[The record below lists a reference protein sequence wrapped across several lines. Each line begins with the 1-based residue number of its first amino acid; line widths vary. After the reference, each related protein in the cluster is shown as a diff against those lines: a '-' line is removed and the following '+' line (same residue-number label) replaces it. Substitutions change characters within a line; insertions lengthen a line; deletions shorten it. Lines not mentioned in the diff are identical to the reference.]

1 MASQGDRIFQGTA
14 IFGGEHRGIS
24 LTTGRCRRGMTFM
37 IERLPRDHIILL
49 PKLVFFLGSLQKEK
63 AMEGTEYARKLEELD
78 RLFNDPDAPVEPARL
93 WRLLAELAR
102 YDREPPGAVKPAAR
116 H

>member
-1 MASQGDRIFQGTA
+1 MKLSDERSYPAETKAAQRVV
-14 IFGGEHRGIS
+14 
-24 LTTGRCRRGMTFM
+24 TGRFYHHR
-37 IERLPRDHIILL
+37 IILL
-49 PKLVFFLGSLQKEK
+49 PKSSFLLGRRDKER
-63 AMEGTEYARKLEELD
+63 AMESTEYARKLEELD

-102 YDREPPGAVKPAAR
+102 HDRAPPGAIQSTR